1 MARNT
6 WPSPLQRQRERAGN
20 CVVAVEVGGEEEW
33 KLLPSK
39 PFHSTPGNQVATVVC
54 PPDLGGLPG
63 AGRGAG
69 GQGVRVGGK
78 MARSEL
84 RPTD

>member
-1 MARNT
+1 MEA
-6 WPSPLQRQRERAGN
+6 
-20 CVVAVEVGGEEEW
+20 EE
-33 KLLPSK
+33 SK
-39 PFHSTPGNQVATVVC
+39 PFHSTPGSQVATVVC
-54 PPDLGGLPG
+54 PPDLGGQHG

-78 MARSEL
+78 MAPSEP

>member
-1 MARNT
+1 MEA
-6 WPSPLQRQRERAGN
+6 A
-20 CVVAVEVGGEEEW
+20 
-33 KLLPSK
+33 SK
-39 PFHSTPGNQVATVVC
+39 PFHSIPGSQVATVVR
-54 PPDLGGLPG
+54 PPDPGGLPG

-78 MARSEL
+78 MAPSGL

>member
-1 MARNT
+1 MEA
-6 WPSPLQRQRERAGN
+6 
-20 CVVAVEVGGEEEW
+20 
-33 KLLPSK
+33 SK